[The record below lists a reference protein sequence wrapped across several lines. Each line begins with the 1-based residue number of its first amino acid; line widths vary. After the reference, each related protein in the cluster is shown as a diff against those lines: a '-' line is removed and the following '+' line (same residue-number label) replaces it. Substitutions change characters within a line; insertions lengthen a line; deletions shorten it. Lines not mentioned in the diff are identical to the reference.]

1 MDFLTKYQ
9 DSILGINSGFDRV
22 VITGSLTPISYEK
35 GVRRFLSATN
45 ILLKQFQTYAK
56 FLAEDLKEH
65 AKLLAESE
73 NVPYIYLTNS
83 KTRKEELIK
92 SILKERGNHPGLI
105 AVLTSL
111 ELCNSFDV
119 YKNKNTHKLELI
131 ARRRKCLHIYYY
143 FIDEQLGRCYFRIQ
157 TFFPF
162 KVQIYFN
169 GRDNLARKLDIESIE
184 YQKDDNCFTW
194 ISDFNKAQ
202 ELADDVDVSSLQSL
216 FDGWAQRYVPILAD
230 LTHEWNLS
238 YHWSI
243 KQIEYAKDIVFK
255 SQQSLDEIYRQFLQQ
270 LTLSVMPEDIMSFLG
285 KKLKGPQAGRIDTSM
300 KKTYLGYRI
309 KHRNGNLSIK
319 AYNKSG
325 NVLRIE
331 ITINNVSEFKI
342 YREVERRDGQTKDKK
357 FAPMKKSIYSL
368 EHIIRIGKAATDRYI
383 DYLSNMEDN
392 NTGVKELR
400 HLTERKT
407 KHGKTYK
414 GFNPLKQTD
423 SKIFQILLD
432 GALITTGFKNYDLR
446 LRLNEHLSSENW
458 NTAKVS
464 RLIRR
469 LKIFGLLRKVHG
481 TYRYFLTKKA
491 RLLFSLAVKLKNLLV
506 IPTVDNMMKKMC
518 LV

>member
-1 MDFLTKYQ
+1 MDFVTKYQ

-22 VITGSLTPISYEK
+22 VITGSLTPISFEK
-35 GVRRFLSATN
+35 GVRRFLSANN

-73 NVPYIYLTNS
+73 NVPYIYLNNS

-119 YKNKNTHKLELI
+119 HKNKSTHKLELI
-131 ARRRKCLHIYYY
+131 ARQRKCLHIYFY
-143 FIDEQLGRCYFRIQ
+143 FIDEQLGHCYFRIQ

-169 GRDNLARKLDIESIE
+169 GRDYLARKLDKESIG

-194 ISDFNKAQ
+194 ISDFNQAQ
-202 ELADDVDVSSLQSL
+202 KLADDIDVSRLQSL
-216 FDGWAQRYVPILAD
+216 FDGWAQRYVPILSD

-243 KQIEYAKDIVFK
+243 KQIEYAKDIVFT
-255 SQQSLDEIYRQFLQQ
+255 SEQSLDEIYRQFLQQ

-331 ITINNVSEFKI
+331 ITINNISEFKI
-342 YREVERRDGQTKDKK
+342 YREVERRDGQTTEKR

-368 EHIIRIGKAATDRYI
+368 EHVIRIGKAATDRYI
-383 DYLSNMEDN
+383 DYLSKMEDN
-392 NTGVKELR
+392 NVGVKELR
-400 HLTERKT
+400 QLTERKT
-407 KHGKTYK
+407 KQGKTYK
-414 GFNPLKQTD
+414 GFNPLNQQD

-432 GALITTGFKNYDLR
+432 GALITTGFKNHDLR
-446 LRLNEHLSSENW
+446 SRLTEHLSSESW
-458 NTAKVS
+458 NTTKVS
-464 RLIRR
+464 RLIRL
-469 LKIFGLLRKVHG
+469 LKSFGLLRKVHG

-491 RLLFSLAVKLKNLLV
+491 RLLFALAVKLRNLLV